1 MIKIAFWGCGAVFF
15 PSFDAFCET
24 CTAFVAFFLFL
35 RSYGK
40 SKRVF
45 TCVIFC
51 GIMKGDRFLPMTKYF
66 IWRNLMKILYACA
79 LILGILTNILVN
91 KSRKT
96 DKLD

>member
-1 MIKIAFWGCGAVFF
+1 
-15 PSFDAFCET
+15 
-24 CTAFVAFFLFL
+24 
-35 RSYGK
+35 
-40 SKRVF
+40 
-45 TCVIFC
+45 
-51 GIMKGDRFLPMTKYF
+51 MTKYF